1 MSYAGSQSV
10 ATTYP
15 QYATEITT
23 AAKEAFLAGDQN
35 AYIAGIVAV
44 LIGAAL
50 VFFMFPKKD
59 EERRLLRE
67 YHAQDMATF
76 TAENTQ
82 TTGGGEK

>member
-10 ATTYP
+10 AAAYP
-15 QYATEITT
+15 QYATEITA
-23 AAKEAFLAGDQN
+23 AAKKAFLAGDQN

-59 EERRLLRE
+59 EERRLLGE